1 MSIPN
6 IEQPLIINM
15 CPTGIISTKDQNI
28 NIPISRSEIVDTVLE
43 ASELGV
49 QMVHLH
55 ARDDTG
61 QATSDAEKYA
71 AIFSEI
77 RRDTKGKD
85 LVICVTTSG
94 RKIPDVSART
104 AVLNLDGV
112 AKPDMASLTLSSL
125 NFMTQASVNS
135 PDTIR
140 ELAQRMKN
148 RGIKPELEVFD
159 LGMVNFAKVLIREGL
174 IEAPYYFNILLGN
187 IGTAQATLSHLAV
200 LVNDLPQGAIWSVA
214 GIGRFQKT
222 MSTIGVAMANGVRVG
237 LEDNLWTSF
246 NPTKTPA
253 TNIELVQGVLDM
265 AATVER
271 PLMGVQKVRIL
282 LGLN

>member
-1 MSIPN
+1 MSIP
-6 IEQPLIINM
+6 IVEQPLIINM
-15 CPTGIISTKDQNI
+15 CPTGVVSTKDQNS
-28 NIPISRSEIVDTVLE
+28 NIPISSSEVVDTVLQ

-77 RRDTKGKD
+77 REDTRGKD

-94 RKIPDVSART
+94 RKTPDVSARA
-104 AVLNLDGV
+104 AVLDIDGA

-125 NFMTQASVNS
+125 NFMTQASVNA

-140 ELAQRMKN
+140 ELARRMKD

-159 LGMVNFAKVLIREGL
+159 LGMLNFAKVLIQEGL

-200 LVNDLPQGAIWSVA
+200 LVNDLPEGSIWSAA

-222 MSTIGVAMANGVRVG
+222 MSTIGVAMANGVRIG
-237 LEDNLWTSF
+237 LEDNLWASF
-246 NPTKTPA
+246 EPSKIPA
-253 TNIELVQGVLDM
+253 TNIGLVQGVLDI
-265 AATVER
+265 ATAVRR
-271 PLMGVQKVRIL
+271 PLMSVQETRKL
-282 LGLN
+282 LAVG

>member
-1 MSIPN
+1 MNIPI
-6 IEQPLIINM
+6 IERPLIINI
-15 CPTGIISTKDQNI
+15 CPTGIVSTKDQNI
-28 NIPISRSEIVDTVLE
+28 NIPISRSEIVDTVLR

-55 ARDDTG
+55 ARDDAG
-61 QATSDAEKYA
+61 EATCDADKYT

-77 RRDTKGKD
+77 RKDTMGKD

-94 RKIPDVSART
+94 RKTPDVHDRA
-104 AVLNLDGV
+104 AVLDIDGA

-125 NFMTQASVNS
+125 NFMTQASVNA

-140 ELAQRMKN
+140 ELAQRMKK

-159 LGMVNFAKVLIREGL
+159 LGMLNFAKVLIREGL
-174 IEAPYYFNILLGN
+174 VEPPYYFNILLGN
-187 IGTAQATLSHLAV
+187 IGSAQASLSHLSV
-200 LVNDLPQGAIWSVA
+200 LVNDLPKGAIWSVA

-222 MSTIGVAMANGVRVG
+222 MSTIGVAMANGVRIG
-237 LEDNLWTSF
+237 LEDNLWKHF
-246 NPTKTPA
+246 DPIKIPA
-253 TNIELVQGVLDM
+253 TNIELVQGVIDS
-265 AATVER
+265 AAAVGR
-271 PLMGVQKVRIL
+271 PLMNVQDVRTL